1 MKKHTKLT
9 MILSL
14 AVLVLFSFSACKKED
29 KKVEEPPVFYI
40 ATSKTGEEIKYQEG
54 RYVDYE
60 ANEDIIGIVGA
71 FDLEERVF
79 SYLADGKH
87 HLAKLYD
94 EELFDEESDFEA
106 KYKVEDGRVLVEPET
121 FLTYFGFTITEEK
134 AEKNS
139 AEETATEETKK
150 DDTAKADATSK
161 ENQSSEEDESTE
173 KLENNASDDSQDH
186 HDKLLMAWDNYGN
199 NAAIEFPDALD
210 VIIPKNMA
218 LSNAKGDCDILL
230 KEDYIKNAKDQYKR
244 IWFLAT
250 NSFDPNMTKDF
261 LNSYS
266 ARKEYIDTIVDF
278 CVSENVEGVSLDFEN
293 MHLDDSDV
301 FVQFVAELHYE
312 LYKRQKFL
320 AVCVTVPGG
329 SDMWSKVYDRERIA
343 ENSDYLMLMAYD
355 QHWASSQ
362 ISGPVA
368 SLNWVQKN
376 IEKLT
381 KTIDKDKIILG
392 VPFYTRLWYESYS
405 NEVANKITVHS
416 RDLYMY
422 GVKNL
427 LKELTE
433 DYQRVWDND
442 ASQYFFVYYEPSLK
456 ETIKFWYDD
465 QDAVA
470 RKANLINQYN
480 LPAASFWALGFES
493 PDTWDKLEQ
502 VKNGEYVVE

>member
-1 MKKHTKLT
+1 MKKNIKLT

-14 AVLVLFSFSACKKED
+14 VVLILVSFSACKEED
-29 KKVEEPPVFYI
+29 KKVEEQPVFYI
-40 ATSKTGEEIKYQEG
+40 ATSTTGEEIKYQEG
-54 RYVDYE
+54 KYVDYE
-60 ANEDIIGIVGA
+60 ANEELIGIIGA

-79 SYLADGKH
+79 SYVANGKL

-106 KYKVEDGRVLVEPET
+106 KYKVENGRVLVEPET
-121 FLTYFGFTITEEK
+121 FLTHFGFTIAEEKTEE
-134 AEKNS
+134 NVV
-139 AEETATEETKK
+139 TEETKE
-150 DDTAKADATSK
+150 DDTAKVDATKAES
-161 ENQSSEEDESTE
+161 QSSEEYELQE
-173 KLENNASDDSQDH
+173 ELENNDSDNSQDN

-199 NAAIEFPDALD
+199 NADIEFPDALD

-261 LNSYS
+261 LNSYA
-266 ARKEYIDTIVDF
+266 ARKEYIDSIVDF
-278 CVSENVEGVSLDFEN
+278 CVNENVEGVSLDFEN
-293 MHLDDSDV
+293 MYLDDSDV

-343 ENSDYLMLMAYD
+343 KNSDYLMLMAYD

-368 SLNWVQKN
+368 SLTWVQKN

-422 GVKNL
+422 GVRNL
-427 LKELTE
+427 LTELKE
-433 DYQRVWDND
+433 DYKRVWDND

-470 RKANLINQYN
+470 RKADLINQYD

-502 VKNGEYVVE
+502 VKNGEYIVE